1 MHQHLLDKKRLYTQS
16 VQATIEAHELV
27 TVEARF
33 VILVTGDEPDARA
46 LLEQAM
52 AMLWSKNGI
61 PIVEPED

>member
-1 MHQHLLDKKRLYTQS
+1 MHQHLLDEKRLYTQS
-16 VQATIEAHELV
+16 VQARIEAQELV
-27 TVEARF
+27 TIEARF
-33 VILVTGDEPDARA
+33 VLLVTGDAPEALA